1 VTTTRRTP
9 RPFEPAE
16 LEALRLSA
24 LQMGRP
30 DVWAAMSWLRET
42 GCRIAEA
49 CAITSEEART
59 WQVPPWW
66 CRRNACIRHAS
77 FVIVN
82 GKGSKKRRVL
92 LTRRAVLASQVLLAH
107 TSNGLV
113 PWTDRGCRYLFAQVG
128 ARAGVA
134 GVSPHRFRHQA
145 VFDLLEASVPV
156 EVVADMM
163 GHSTVDITRIYYL
176 TSKAR
181 QVTAARMR
189 SRRRRSSRV

>member
-1 VTTTRRTP
+1 MTTRTP

-16 LEALRLSA
+16 LEALRVSA
-24 LQMGRP
+24 LEMDRP
-30 DVWAAMSWLRET
+30 DVWAAMEWLRET

-49 CAITSEEART
+49 CAISSDEART
-59 WQVPPWW
+59 WTVPPWW
-66 CRRNACIRHAS
+66 CRRSACLHHAS

-82 GKGSKKRRVL
+82 GKGSKERRVL
-92 LTRRAVLASQVLLAH
+92 LSRRAVLASQVLLEH
-107 TSNGLV
+107 TSNGSLL
-113 PWTDRGCRYLFAQVG
+113 PWTDRGCRWLFAQVG
-128 ARAGVA
+128 ARAGVV

-176 TSKAR
+176 TSKRR
-181 QVTAARMR
+181 QVAAARMR
-189 SRRRRSSRV
+189 SRRRR